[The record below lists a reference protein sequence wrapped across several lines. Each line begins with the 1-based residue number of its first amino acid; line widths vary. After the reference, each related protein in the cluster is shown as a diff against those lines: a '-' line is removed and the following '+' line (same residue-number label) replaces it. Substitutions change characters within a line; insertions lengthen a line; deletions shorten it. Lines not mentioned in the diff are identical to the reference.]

1 MEIWSCIFQFIL
13 SSFKYHHTAVA
24 HFAPFLFDKLF
35 IYCCY
40 DIGVRCWS
48 LIKKKKHFSIYGFLQ
63 LENEQYGIVNG
74 GILRINMTHRHIY
87 KIIQLYE
94 NNTKRHKTI
103 RLSYTRLFGQI
114 GGVVKSSFGD
124 VNHTLRKWQIT
135 RMWKK
140 GEENEN
146 KIERSTQH
154 ENMKNHSKSM
164 FFVI

>member
-1 MEIWSCIFQFIL
+1 M
-13 SSFKYHHTAVA
+13 
-24 HFAPFLFDKLF
+24 
-35 IYCCY
+35 
-40 DIGVRCWS
+40 
-48 LIKKKKHFSIYGFLQ
+48 
-63 LENEQYGIVNG
+63 
-74 GILRINMTHRHIY
+74 
-87 KIIQLYE
+87 
-94 NNTKRHKTI
+94 
-103 RLSYTRLFGQI
+103 
-114 GGVVKSSFGD
+114 KSSFGD